1 MADKKTTEEVVEE
14 VAAEEVSESIASES
28 VATEGE
34 TVTITAGDLNTMVK
48 IIDAGSQRGAWRGEE
63 LTTVGGLREK
73 LVSTINSLNPAAEED
88 AAAEEAAA

>member
-1 MADKKTTEEVVEE
+1 MATKDETVEE
-14 VAAEEVSESIASES
+14 VAKEVVSESIATES
-28 VATEGE
+28 VTTAGE

-73 LVSTINSLNPAAEED
+73 LVTTINSLNPATEESAE
-88 AAAEEAAA
+88 AEEATA